1 MKSEKVYLLHIQ
13 DAINSILTYT
23 KNFSERDFYNNP
35 MVKDA
40 VIRNF
45 EIIGEATKRI
55 SEELRTTYPM
65 VPWAKMAGM
74 RDKLIHDYI
83 RIELQTVWDVVD
95 KVLPD
100 LKIEIDTIINKLP

>member
-1 MKSEKVYLLHIQ
+1 MKSEKVYLLHIR
-13 DAINSILTYT
+13 DSINSILTYT
-23 KNFSERDFYNNP
+23 KNFSDQDFYNNP
-35 MVKDA
+35 MAKDA

-55 SEELRTTYPM
+55 SQEFRTTYPT
-65 VPWAKMAGM
+65 VPWVKMAGM

-83 RIELQTVWDVVD
+83 RVELQTVWDVVD